1 MILVATTSSPN
12 LGCALFLPN
21 GELVR
26 YAETLAPQQATEV
39 FMSLVRDILEP
50 DELQALDGFV
60 ADRGPGS
67 FAGIRVALTIVK
79 TWGWMFAKPVA
90 GIEAYDLYPDP
101 DGVCIPTRKG
111 EWVERNQ
118 FERRKTTTF
127 SGLGYGSSVVNPV
140 YPSVQNF
147 SLTPD
152 QLRWVNAV
160 ELNPDYS
167 AEPSI
172 STPKVPFPIWN
183 GDR

>member
-12 LGCALFLPN
+12 LGCALFSPN
-21 GELVR
+21 GEMIR
-26 YAETLAPQQATEV
+26 YAESIAPQQASEV
-39 FMSLVRDILEP
+39 FMSLVRDVLDP

-67 FAGIRVALTIVK
+67 FAGIRVALTMVK

-90 GIEAYDLYPDP
+90 GIDAFDLYAESE
-101 DGVCIPTRKG
+101 GVCIPTRKG
-111 EWVERNQ
+111 EWVERNLL
-118 FERRKTTTF
+118 EKRKTSTF
-127 SGLGYGSSVVNPV
+127 SGFGYGTSVTNPV

-147 SLTPD
+147 ALSLD
-152 QLRWVNAV
+152 QLTWVNAV
-160 ELNPDYS
+160 ELNPEYS

-172 STPKVPFPIWN
+172 STPKVPFRTWN